1 MWGTGNQVSAFS
13 DFCYVEVHEAG
24 EVMGVSSGS
33 YWQNCVK
40 VGEGSGVGQEGYCLC
55 GVGSTR
61 RMGEKG
67 GTTKD
72 ADGVVRT
79 GRQKMREQR
88 MKWVT

>member
-1 MWGTGNQVSAFS
+1 M
-13 DFCYVEVHEAG
+13 EVHEAG
-24 EVMGVSSGS
+24 ELMGESSGS

-40 VGEGSGVGQEGYCLC
+40 VREYSVVGQEGYCLC

-72 ADGVVRT
+72 ADGLVRT
-79 GRQKMREQR
+79 GRQKIREQM
-88 MKWVT
+88 MKWVA